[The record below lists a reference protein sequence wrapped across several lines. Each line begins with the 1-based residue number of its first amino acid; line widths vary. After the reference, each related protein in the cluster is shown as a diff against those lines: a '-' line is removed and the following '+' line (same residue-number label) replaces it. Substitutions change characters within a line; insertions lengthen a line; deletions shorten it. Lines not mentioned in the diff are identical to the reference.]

1 MKFAASALLLLAAI
15 PSVAAGARGVRQKN
29 DIPDEE
35 QTNHRALSGK
45 GGKGGKEGKAGK
57 GGKGST
63 IDVSNIALYTLFL
76 MPCIIQIP

>member
-15 PSVAAGARGVRQKN
+15 HSVAAGARGVRQKN

-45 GGKGGKEGKAGK
+45 GGKAGK

-63 IDVSNIALYTLFL
+63 IDDVSNMALYTLFL